1 MAFQKG
7 HNLSKG
13 RPKGAVGKTSKEIRE
28 FSAMLL
34 QGELEN
40 LKAKLP
46 TLNDSDY
53 LKAIAMLYKNVLPAQ
68 KQIEQTEPN
77 HPLDFSIEIINRLD
91 QVTDK
96 ETDAAIDNYVIDK
109 RTNDRNRM
117 S

>member
-1 MAFQKG
+1 MGKFEKG
-7 HNLSKG
+7 NNLSKG
-13 RPKGAVGKTSKEIRE
+13 RPKGSSNLVSKEIRE

-68 KQIEQTEPN
+68 KQIEQTEPE
-77 HPLDFSIEIINRLD
+77 HPLNFEIEIIDKLE

-96 ETDAAIDNYVIDK
+96 EVDTAIDEYVIGQ
-109 RTNDRNRM
+109 RNK
-117 S
+117 

>member
-1 MAFQKG
+1 MGFEKG

-28 FSAMLL
+28 FSAILL

-68 KQIEQTEPN
+68 KQIEQTEPE
-77 HPLDFSIEIINRLD
+77 HPLNFEIQIIDKLSD
-91 QVTDK
+91 VTDK
-96 ETDAAIDNYVIDK
+96 QVDAAIDNYVVGK
-109 RTNDRNRM
+109 RNK
-117 S
+117 

>member
-1 MAFQKG
+1 MGFEKG
-7 HNLSKG
+7 HNLRKG

-68 KQIEQTEPN
+68 KQIEQTEPE
-77 HPLDFSIEIINRLD
+77 HPLNFEIQIIDKLSD
-91 QVTDK
+91 VTDK
-96 ETDAAIDNYVIDK
+96 QVDAAIDNYAMGQ
-109 RTNDRNRM
+109 RNK
-117 S
+117 